1 MLFAWLLAC
10 TNSPSTNDSATVGSE
25 ATTCFDATPSIEMG
39 EGERTFELF
48 EEPYESMMIHGP
60 QGGWHILASLQI
72 HGMMDIVEVQ
82 YTIEH
87 LATGVLV
94 SDNNYRLAV
103 ISEGDCTGY
112 YPGMYGYLSVSPLY
126 DGELDTPPEILGG
139 ERLRIQ
145 FRVNDC
151 NPNQEAVGDCVRDE
165 RWVETALEVLAT
177 LDPVDV
183 VEDAEDTAN

>member
-1 MLFAWLLAC
+1 MLFIWLMAC
-10 TNSPSTNDSATVGSE
+10 TSSKPTTDTAIGGIE
-25 ATTCFDATPSIEMG
+25 IKTCFDETPSIEIG
-39 EGERTFELF
+39 RGEREFETF
-48 EEPYESMMIHGP
+48 EEPYESTMIHGP

-72 HGMMDIVEVQ
+72 YGMMDIVEVQ

-112 YPGMYGYLSVSPLY
+112 YPGMYGYLSVFPLY
-126 DGELDTPPEILGG
+126 DGELDTPPELLGG
-139 ERLRIQ
+139 EQLRIQ

-151 NPNQEAVGDCVRDE
+151 NANQEAAGDCVRDE
-165 RWVETALEVLAT
+165 RWVETSLEVLAI

>member
-10 TNSPSTNDSATVGSE
+10 TNSPSTNDSATVGSQS
-25 ATTCFDATPSIEMG
+25 ATCFDAIPSIEMG

-126 DGELDTPPEILGG
+126 DGDLDTPPELLGG
-139 ERLRIQ
+139 EQLRIQ

-151 NPNQEAVGDCVRDE
+151 NTNQEAAGDCVRDE

>member
-1 MLFAWLLAC
+1 
-10 TNSPSTNDSATVGSE
+10 
-25 ATTCFDATPSIEMG
+25 
-39 EGERTFELF
+39 
-48 EEPYESMMIHGP
+48 MMIHGP

-103 ISEGDCTGY
+103 ISEGECTGY

-151 NPNQEAVGDCVRDE
+151 NANQEAAGDCVRAE
-165 RWVETALEVLAT
+165 RWVETSLEVVAT

>member
-10 TNSPSTNDSATVGSE
+10 TNSPSTNDSANVGSQS
-25 ATTCFDATPSIEMG
+25 ATCFDAIPSIEMG

-103 ISEGDCTGY
+103 ISEGECTGY

-151 NPNQEAVGDCVRDE
+151 NANQEAAGDCVRDE
-165 RWVETALEVLAT
+165 RWVETSLEVLAT

-183 VEDAEDTAN
+183 VEDTENTAN